1 MQKQPIYLCANCQT
15 SKPKGVMSAY
25 MFFHQATLPKLL
37 EESKLSLT
45 ESAKRIGV
53 MWSELEDKSKFVEMH
68 QADVLR

>member
-1 MQKQPIYLCANCQT
+1 
-15 SKPKGVMSAY
+15 MSAY